1 MIAACVSWGYYTVF
15 LIFLQGGFAKCY
27 ELTDMDTK
35 EIFAGKIVAKSLL
48 QKPHQKEK
56 VYGLQTFEKVCKN
69 ISYFNYTHLFFKWE
83 IRS

>member
-1 MIAACVSWGYYTVF
+1 MHLFLVMIYTLKTTVLCLF
-15 LIFLQGGFAKCY
+15 FEFKVLLIFLQGGFAKCY

-56 VYGLQTFEKVCKN
+56 VDVLHAIAIV
-69 ISYFNYTHLFFKWE
+69 
-83 IRS
+83 